1 MIAHLTA
8 FRGLEVA
15 LGLERGHAS
24 AAGRRDRLSKREVL
38 DVARCEDARYAGRS
52 TPRLD
57 LDVAVRQQLDL
68 AAEDLRVGLMTD
80 RDEETV
86 DGPLRLGPGLHVLQ
100 AHRRDLALLN
110 VKDVLDHR
118 VPDESDLRILERA
131 LLHDLGRAQRVA
143 PVDDVHPAA
152 EAGVAERHPPPR

>member
-15 LGLERGHAS
+15 LGLERGHAA
-24 AAGRRDRLSKREVL
+24 AAGRRHRLSKREVL
-38 DVARCEDARYAGRS
+38 DVARREDARYAGLRA
-52 TPRLD
+52 PRLD

-80 RDEETV
+80 RDEEPV

-100 AHRRDLALLN
+100 THGRDLAQLD
-110 VKDVLDHR
+110 VEDVLDGR
-118 VPDESDLRILERA
+118 VPDEADLRILERA
-131 LLHDLGRAQRVA
+131 LLHDLGRA
-143 PVDDVHPAA
+143 
-152 EAGVAERHPPPR
+152 